1 MNKKKLERGSD
12 CFHCPALFFCM
23 SKAHGVVPK
32 SICDNL
38 WARFLERV
46 SERKKE
52 ENQ

>member
-1 MNKKKLERGSD
+1 MDKKLERGSD

-23 SKAHGVVPK
+23 GKASGRVPK
-32 SICDNL
+32 DVCDNL
-38 WARFLERV
+38 WERFLEKV